1 MYQGICIANCES
13 YATHPQRN
21 LYRTLYWSEV
31 SLPSGYY
38 HQCHHERGQNYSC
51 IFNSADC
58 QYEETWEKKPDPYY
72 RAKIVR
78 NLSALNSLTA

>member
-21 LYRTLYWSEV
+21 LYGTLDWSEAN
-31 SLPSGYY
+31 LTSGHC
-38 HQCHHERGQNYSC
+38 HQCQHEKGQNDSC

-58 QYEETWEKKPDPYY
+58 QYEE
-72 RAKIVR
+72 I
-78 NLSALNSLTA
+78 